1 MYWTKCAEIKIGNGA
16 LKKKGAFQ
24 MRGLNWMP
32 IHTVLYSQRTAIV
45 NNLYPDIDLALQKI
59 VKTLNTIES

>member
-1 MYWTKCAEIKIGNGA
+1 
-16 LKKKGAFQ
+16 
-24 MRGLNWMP
+24 MP